1 MALANIEVESEVN
14 NQDNATPLQLDL
26 VEETRLLQ

>member
-1 MALANIEVESEVN
+1 MGLANIEVESEVN
-14 NQDNATPLQLDL
+14 NQDNKTPLQLDL